1 MESTSIIGPLI
12 RPSFPEL
19 TLQKKN
25 FTGSPLHSPNLKDD
39 VSDSNF
45 GDILN
50 SHYCSN
56 KTSSK
61 NIMSASQKKISN
73 YNFQRFFDLFL
84 TLISYFCA
92 EKKWNVM
99 LNANQIKEKMVSLLS
114 SRKKKQLTD
123 FHHKEDFHENPKI
136 IEIKVLIF

>member
-1 MESTSIIGPLI
+1 
-12 RPSFPEL
+12 
-19 TLQKKN
+19 
-25 FTGSPLHSPNLKDD
+25 
-39 VSDSNF
+39 
-45 GDILN
+45 
-50 SHYCSN
+50 
-56 KTSSK
+56 
-61 NIMSASQKKISN
+61 MSASQKKISN

-123 FHHKEDFHENPKI
+123 FHHKIFQEDFHENPKI